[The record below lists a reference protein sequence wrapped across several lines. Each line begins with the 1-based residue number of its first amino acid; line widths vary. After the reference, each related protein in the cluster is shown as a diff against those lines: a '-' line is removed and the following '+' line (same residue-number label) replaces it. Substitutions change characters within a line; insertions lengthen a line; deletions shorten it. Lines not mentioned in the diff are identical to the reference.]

1 MGKVPVLKPQSVN
14 RPRSAFDLSQR
25 HLFSAHAGMLL
36 PVLSLDLIPHDHVK
50 ISAQDFMR
58 CLPCNSTA
66 FLSMRGVYEFYF
78 VPYSQLWSPFD
89 QLVTGMHDFRTV
101 QLWNRYNSYSN
112 SKALTVPSVKRSSIN
127 AWLEKNHYKLHVVD
141 SSDIDGSTS
150 HAFGDRTFNRIMSLT
165 GTVTSVDDTK
175 NTVNVTF
182 PYGTAVDNSVITSN
196 KGTLVSNNHEGLTVK
211 FDKPVI
217 TDTGGQ
223 VNLDN
228 PVTLVD
234 HSTSSSS
241 SSGSSTS
248 GSSTS
253 GSTRPD
259 GTNSQGYTGYKSW
272 GSGRSYNN
280 PTSFIAPHDSAKD
293 DLCGFSKSYDA
304 VRLLDLLGYGRFFPD
319 GSGVGHSSGSGYVDS
334 EGCHTFDKDWITR
347 NDRSYNPFRL
357 LAYHKIYEDH
367 YRNTTYEDYDPT
379 YFNIDGDVDT
389 VSTPLDQLLELH
401 YRNCN
406 LDFLTNIRP
415 SFVYDGVSEKSLTD
429 YLNIDGSKLDLDGTT
444 VKDTSGFSIMSLRAG
459 YALEK
464 LAAQTMLAGKT
475 YADQIKAH
483 FGISVSEGRDHKCT
497 YIGGFDSNYE
507 FNDVTQSVGNFD
519 YDNSKT
525 LGFSVSKGLGSGSGS
540 IEFDAKE
547 HGVLMCIYSLIPSF
561 GYDYNRLD
569 PFNKKFSRGDY
580 FVPEFENLGL
590 QAVTADQLY
599 DGVNSVLGYGPRYNE
614 YKSAIDINH
623 GQFANELS
631 YFTTSKSRILKEH
644 LTKLVNGD
652 TDYVLQIKL
661 DLFKVSPTLLDSVF
675 NVSYDGS
682 QQSDCVYG
690 GVNFQIAKVSD
701 MSETGLPNY

>member
-1 MGKVPVLKPQSVN
+1 
-14 RPRSAFDLSQR
+14 
-25 HLFSAHAGMLL
+25 MLL

-101 QLWNRYNSYSN
+101 QLWNRYNSYTN
-112 SKALTVPSVKRSSIN
+112 SKALSIPSVKRSSIN

-141 SSDIDGSTS
+141 TSDIDGSS
-150 HAFGDRTFNRIMSLT
+150 SAFGHRTFKSVKTPNPVKSLT
-165 GTVTSVDDTK
+165 GIVSEIGADGSSVLVTLPS
-175 NTVNVTF
+175 NTSSN
-182 PYGTAVDNSVITSN
+182 DSVITSN
-196 KGTLVSNNHEGLTVK
+196 NGRVISADRTGVLVSFPRSVVQDPDAHPLTLN
-211 FDKPVI
+211 
-217 TDTGGQ
+217 Q
-223 VNLDN
+223 S
-228 PVTLVD
+228 VTLVD
-234 HSTSSSS
+234 HEVAGPSSASS
-241 SSGSSTS
+241 AISGSATS
-248 GSSTS
+248 GSNAS

-272 GSGRSYNN
+272 GSGRSYNESS
-280 PTSFIAPHDSAKD
+280 SFIAPHDSAKD

-319 GSGVGHSSGSGYVDS
+319 GSGVGHSQGSGYVDS
-334 EGCHTFDKDWITR
+334 EGVHSYDKDWITR

-367 YRNTTYEDYDPT
+367 YRNTTYEDFDPT
-379 YFNIDGDVDT
+379 YFNIDGDVDS

-444 VKDTSGFSIMSLRAG
+444 VKDASGFSIMSLRAG

-614 YKSAIDINH
+614 YKTAIDINH

-661 DLFKVSPTLLDSVF
+661 DLFKISPTLLDSVF